1 VVKTSILLICLGVL
15 LSLTT
20 TRWWQSMYRR
30 TLPQIYLEAK
40 AGRLKSA
47 TYQKIVALMSI
58 IFIGAGTYLALTWR

>member
-1 VVKTSILLICLGVL
+1 VL
-15 LSLTT
+15 LPLTT
-20 TRWWQSMYRR
+20 TRWSQRLYQR

-58 IFIGAGTYLALTWR
+58 ILIGAGTYLALTWR